1 MGICYKHC
9 LERENEKEIEIVKD
23 KIGVRQSK
31 LNASYNQDN
40 LKQTIYL
47 DNIMNSLIF
56 KNPYKEMIKDKGQDI
71 TLEEFKKE
79 IPSEY
84 LIEEEKDPYNLNNYS
99 NNEEL
104 IKENPIKFD
113 NNIIYYGNWNKNLK
127 ISGTGEM
134 LILDSEKIYS
144 IGIWKNGDFIK
155 GRIYFK
161 DGIYEGEVKNNTF
174 NGNGKMK
181 YKSGE
186 IYEGNF
192 ENGIKKGNG
201 KMIFK
206 NKNEYNGNFE
216 NGEINGKGE
225 MKFNDGTY
233 YKGDF
238 IHGKFDGNG
247 YLKNINSNWEYN
259 GNFKYGFING
269 SGKFIF
275 NNGDFYE
282 GNYENNIKN
291 GEGKYFFKNGNYFN
305 GIWKNNVPDEEGQFT
320 INNIIYKCKFR
331 NGQLYEKEI
340 ENGNDNLNDDIN
352 LNNIR
357 FQNENDY
364 INCILNFNNS
374 SSNGVGIK
382 YMNN

>member
-1 MGICYKHC
+1 MGICFKYCFEKNN
-9 LERENEKEIEIVKD
+9 ENQLVNLSGGGGI
-23 KIGVRQSK
+23 RQSK
-31 LNASYNQDN
+31 LNELDKKKKLKPTMLIDN
-40 LKQTIYL
+40 PK
-47 DNIMNSLIF
+47 NSLIF
-56 KNPYKEMIKDKGQDI
+56 KNPFNEMKKNEGQIIK
-71 TLEEFKKE
+71 LEEYNNK
-79 IPSEY
+79 IPNEY
-84 LIEEEKDPYNLNNYS
+84 LLEEEKDPYDLSQYS

-104 IKENPIKFD
+104 ILEKPIIF
-113 NNIIYYGNWNKNLK
+113 NNEIIYYGNWNKDLK

-144 IGIWKNGDFIK
+144 IGIWKNGYFIK

-161 DGIYEGEVKNNTF
+161 DGIYEGEVKDNTF
-174 NGNGKMK
+174 NGNGKIK
-181 YKSGE
+181 YKNGD

-192 ENGIKKGNG
+192 ENGRKNGNG

-206 NKNEYNGNFE
+206 NKKEYNGNFE
-216 NGEINGKGE
+216 NGEINGLGE

-291 GEGKYFFKNGNYFN
+291 GKGKYFFNNGNYFI
-305 GIWKNNVPDEEGQFT
+305 GILKNNVPEEGKFK
-320 INNIIYKCKFR
+320 INNIIYKCKFI
-331 NGQLYEKEI
+331 NGQLKEKKI

-352 LNNIR
+352 LNNIK

-364 INCILNFNNS
+364 IGYILNFNNS
-374 SSNGVGIK
+374 SSNSVGNK

>member
-1 MGICYKHC
+1 MGMCCKDC
-9 LERENEKEIEIVKD
+9 LERENEKEIVKD
-23 KIGVRQSK
+23 KIGLRKSK
-31 LNASYNQDN
+31 LNDSYNQNN
-40 LKQTIYL
+40 LKQTIYI

-56 KNPYKEMIKDKGQDI
+56 KNPYKEMIKDKGQNI
-71 TLEEFKKE
+71 TLEEFKNE

-84 LIEEEKDPYNLNNYS
+84 LIEEEKNPYNLNNYS

-127 ISGTGEM
+127 ISGSGEM
-134 LILDSEKIYS
+134 LILNSEKIYS

-161 DGIYEGEVKNNTF
+161 DGIYEGEIKNNTF

-181 YKSGE
+181 YKNGD

-238 IHGKFDGNG
+238 INGKFDGKGN
-247 YLKNINSNWEYN
+247 LKNINSNWEYN
-259 GNFKYGFING
+259 GNFKDGFINRN
-269 SGKFIF
+269 GKFLF

-282 GNYENNIKN
+282 DNYKYNKKN
-291 GEGKYFFKNGNYFN
+291 RDGKYVLENGNYFI
-305 GIWKNNVPDEEGQFT
+305 GIWKNNIPEKGEFI
-320 INNIIYKCKFR
+320 INNILFINVNLEMGNYQIKK
-331 NGQLYEKEI
+331 LKMEKI
-340 ENGNDNLNDDIN
+340 I
-352 LNNIR
+352 
-357 FQNENDY
+357 
-364 INCILNFNNS
+364 
-374 SSNGVGIK
+374 
-382 YMNN
+382 

>member
-1 MGICYKHC
+1 MCCKDCI
-9 LERENEKEIEIVKD
+9 ERENEKEIVKD
-23 KIGVRQSK
+23 NKIGIRQSK
-31 LNASYNQDN
+31 LNDSYNQNN
-40 LKQTIYL
+40 LKQTIYI

-56 KNPYKEMIKDKGQDI
+56 KNPYKEMIKHKGQEI

-84 LIEEEKDPYNLNNYS
+84 LIEEEKDPYNINNYS

-127 ISGTGEM
+127 ISGSGEM
-134 LILDSEKIYS
+134 LILNSEKIYS

-161 DGIYEGEVKNNTF
+161 DGIYEGEIKNNTF

-181 YKSGE
+181 YKNGD

-238 IHGKFDGNG
+238 IHGKFDGKG

-269 SGKFIF
+269 NGKFIF
-275 NNGDFYE
+275 NNEDFYE

-291 GEGKYFFKNGNYFN
+291 GEGKYFFKNGNYFI
-305 GIWKNNVPDEEGQFT
+305 GIWKNNVPEEGNFK
-320 INNIIYKCKFR
+320 INNIIYKCKFI
-331 NGQLYEKEI
+331 NGQLKEKKI

-352 LNNIR
+352 LNNIK
-357 FQNENDY
+357 FQNENDD
-364 INCILNFNNS
+364 INYILNFNK
-374 SSNGVGIK
+374 SSNYYGF
-382 YMNN
+382 